1 MLNLLNQVMRPCERV
16 FSTFIVV
23 ATVTTLAAC
32 AASTTSTV
40 VMRSEELVAG
50 FRYLDDCDRLG
61 MVESFLNGGRRSDAA
76 TGLIVPT
83 DEDMLSMVIVLGMSS
98 GISRDICSAS
108 KCIYGGDSHWRDLI
122 GPWRA
127 AFGCDGPAVDR
138 HELLRRYRPALATI
152 LDSVMVSPAVVGTSR
167 QRSPHLDVREVRFL
181 SALMLVSEINRLRP
195 EPQLRLS
202 RSEPPRDPTG
212 DIDYSGLLPH
222 DPEPETRVYVA
233 QANDSHFVVKV
244 LRDRRSIN
252 TEEAVLVAE
261 GDLMLY
267 EYTEGRARLVFSTSL
282 SR

>member
-1 MLNLLNQVMRPCERV
+1 MLP
-16 FSTFIVV
+16 
-23 ATVTTLAAC
+23 
-32 AASTTSTV
+32 
-40 VMRSEELVAG
+40 
-50 FRYLDDCDRLG
+50 
-61 MVESFLNGGRRSDAA
+61 
-76 TGLIVPT
+76 
-83 DEDMLSMVIVLGMSS
+83 MVIVLGMSS

-108 KCIYGGDSHWRDLI
+108 MCLYGGDSLWRDLI

-127 AFGCDGPAVDR
+127 AFGCAGPVVDR

-152 LDSVMVSPAVVGTSR
+152 LDSVMVSPAVIGSSR
-167 QRSPHLDVREVRFL
+167 QRSPRLDVQDVRFL

-233 QANDSHFVVKV
+233 QVDDSHIVVKV
-244 LRDRRSIN
+244 LRDRRRIN
-252 TEEAVLVAE
+252 TEEAVLVEE

-267 EYTEGRARLVFSTSL
+267 EYAEDHARLVFSASL